1 MYPLNLSSSA
11 QTCVCR
17 QNGKRQSLVWEPE
30 IPIIRIETK
39 QKALSLQKEIFWQR
53 DKIHTFGLGRFN
65 TDIYNA
71 VSFSFAEV
79 KVYHLMQKC
88 PVLPNG
94 SQLKQIARDFKRIAR
109 CPKCYCIRSRHAA
122 RASLHQ
128 NPFFENGSKTKH
140 GKFIPNSTYLRMK
153 LKPNSSK
160 IEPHPK
166 TILENQIHPKS
177 KNDIGKLQQ
186 SFILV
191 QG

>member
-1 MYPLNLSSSA
+1 M
-11 QTCVCR
+11 
-17 QNGKRQSLVWEPE
+17 
-30 IPIIRIETK
+30 
-39 QKALSLQKEIFWQR
+39 
-53 DKIHTFGLGRFN
+53 
-65 TDIYNA
+65 
-71 VSFSFAEV
+71 

-94 SQLKQIARDFKRIAR
+94 FQLKQIAQDFKRIAR

-166 TILENQIHPKS
+166 TILENCSRVLSSSKARNHSAAHLMEVKRKQLQFSSKKKTICFLKFIHS
-177 KNDIGKLQQ
+177 WRI
-186 SFILV
+186 
-191 QG
+191 